1 MSLGFGVT
9 RKTKSTRKSSSSSA
23 TSPAAVPRRSLKR
36 ASQALTALPDTPPEP
51 AKEWSIREAIA
62 LLQDVILAALDK
74 GYSQEDVAAL
84 LNQAGIPVSPSS
96 LRYYLTRLKQSA
108 ASRTAPVRS
117 RPAGQKPKQ
126 QARAIAPA
134 APAISPPDPTPPAE
148 APANRPPANHSASNR
163 SVENVIA
170 YLLDEPET
178 PPLRAT
184 DIAPTQKSS
193 TSEQKRKKRK
203 R

>member
-1 MSLGFGVT
+1 M
-9 RKTKSTRKSSSSSA
+9 
-23 TSPAAVPRRSLKR
+23 
-36 ASQALTALPDTPPEP
+36 LTALPDKPPQP
-51 AKEWSIREAIA
+51 TREWSIREAIA

-96 LRYYLTRLKQSA
+96 LRYYLSRLKQSA
-108 ASRTAPVRS
+108 ASQPASARSKPPRT
-117 RPAGQKPKQ
+117 QKQKQ
-126 QARAIAPA
+126 RARAIAPA
-134 APAISPPDPTPPAE
+134 TPAIATPDPASPTETAAHPPAT
-148 APANRPPANHSASNR
+148 SR

-178 PPLRAT
+178 PALQTIDSAA
-184 DIAPTQKSS
+184 DQESS
-193 TSEQKRKKRK
+193 TSKQKRKKRK

>member
-1 MSLGFGVT
+1 V
-9 RKTKSTRKSSSSSA
+9 
-23 TSPAAVPRRSLKR
+23 
-36 ASQALTALPDTPPEP
+36 LTALPEKPPEP
-51 AKEWSIREAIA
+51 TREWSIREAIA

-96 LRYYLTRLKQSA
+96 LRYYLSRLKPSA
-108 ASRTAPVRS
+108 ASQPAPARSKTPRT
-117 RPAGQKPKQ
+117 QKPKQ
-126 QARAIAPA
+126 RARAIAPTT
-134 APAISPPDPTPPAE
+134 PAIATSGPIFPTFPTEPV
-148 APANRPPANHSASNR
+148 ANHPAANR

-178 PPLRAT
+178 P
-184 DIAPTQKSS
+184 APQAIGPAVDQASS
-193 TSEQKRKKRK
+193 TSKQKRKKRK

>member
-1 MSLGFGVT
+1 MT
-9 RKTKSTRKSSSSSA
+9 RKTKSARKSSSSSA

-36 ASQALTALPDTPPEP
+36 ASQVLTALPAKPPEP

-96 LRYYLTRLKQSA
+96 LRYYLSRLKQSA
-108 ASRTAPVRS
+108 VSQSAPPSSKPARTP
-117 RPAGQKPKQ
+117 KPKQ
-126 QARAIAPA
+126 HIRAIAPA
-134 APAISPPDPTPPAE
+134 TPAISTPNPAPLTE
-148 APANRPPANHSASNR
+148 AAANHPAVNHSATNR

-178 PPLRAT
+178 PPLVAT
-184 DIAPTQKSS
+184 DATPNQESS
-193 TSEQKRKKRK
+193 TSRQKRKKRK

>member
-1 MSLGFGVT
+1 MT
-9 RKTKSTRKSSSSSA
+9 RKTKSARKSSSSSV

-36 ASQALTALPDTPPEP
+36 ASQALTALPDKPPEP

-117 RPAGQKPKQ
+117 KTAGQKPKQ
-126 QARAIAPA
+126 RARAIAPA
-134 APAISPPDPTPPAE
+134 TPAISPPPDPAPPAE
-148 APANRPPANHSASNR
+148 APANRPPANHAAANR

-184 DIAPTQKSS
+184 DIAPTQESS
-193 TSEQKRKKRK
+193 TSGQKRKKRK